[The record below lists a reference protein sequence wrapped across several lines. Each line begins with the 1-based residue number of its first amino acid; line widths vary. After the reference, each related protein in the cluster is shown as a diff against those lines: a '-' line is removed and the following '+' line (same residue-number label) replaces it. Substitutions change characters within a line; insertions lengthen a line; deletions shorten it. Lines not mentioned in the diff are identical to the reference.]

1 MADYSKAKISLT
13 LFQQE
18 EEDRKTN
25 SYPNQTGYFEITLAD
40 LDEFYQ
46 LAKSIEPEL
55 NYKNE
60 PAVKLKIATWDK
72 VGKDSGRKYQSC
84 SVEPKPQTRF
94 KQTVREQLVTAP
106 QAEPAY
112 VFNDDALI

>member
-18 EEDRKTN
+18 EEDRKTD
-25 SYPNQTGYFEITLAD
+25 SYPNHTGYFEITLSD

-46 LAKSIEPEL
+46 LAKTIEPEL

-72 VGKDSGRKYQSC
+72 VGKNSGKRYQSC

-94 KQTVREQLVTAP
+94 KQPDAEQLVDP
-106 QAEPAY
+106 PKVEPEY
-112 VFNDDALI
+112 VFDDDEVI

>member
-1 MADYSKAKISLT
+1 MADFSKAKISLT

-25 SYPNQTGYFEITLAD
+25 SYPNHTGYFEITLSD

-94 KQTVREQLVTAP
+94 KQTVREQLVPAP
-106 QAEPAY
+106 KAEPAY
-112 VFNDDALI
+112 VFNDDEVI

>member
-1 MADYSKAKISLT
+1 MPDYSKAKISLT

-18 EEDRKTN
+18 EEDRKTD
-25 SYPNQTGYFEITLAD
+25 SYPNHTGYFEITLSD

-46 LAKSIEPEL
+46 LAKTIEPEL

-72 VGKDSGRKYQSC
+72 IGKSSGKRYQSC

-94 KQTVREQLVTAP
+94 KQPDAEPLVNP
-106 QAEPAY
+106 PKAEPAY
-112 VFNDDALI
+112 VFNDDEVI

>member
-18 EEDRKTN
+18 EEDRKTD
-25 SYPNQTGYFEITLAD
+25 SYPNHTGYFEITLSD

-46 LAKSIEPEL
+46 LAKTIEPEL
-55 NYKNE
+55 NYKKE

-72 VGKDSGRKYQSC
+72 VGKNSGKRYQSC

-94 KQTVREQLVTAP
+94 KQP
-106 QAEPAY
+106 DAEPLVSPPKAEPEY
-112 VFNDDALI
+112 VFNDDEVI